1 MRAEII
7 GSGPGTAIIRVLGKG
22 TPAPLEAFQIQRN
35 QVPDSYLAPDGEW
48 QASPDH
54 WVSLGP
60 ADLLSKGEGFE
71 FRIGPEIV
79 DPIVTTLTRSTFRLN
94 LRGGGKLAV
103 LALAAAGQAPLLSSG
118 ARARPG
124 VRPQE
129 IPPVEPPAPPDIP
142 IVEPPEIPIAPPS
155 RIAPVAPQSRRGMLL
170 AVMVALLVVG
180 GGLAWWVYRDRA
192 GTVSNGSPPES
203 SSELSLRDE
212 LKRFMDTNPTAEALV
227 SKADGMVAEG
237 NREGAL
243 YLYRQAVDKGS
254 MESALALGRLY
265 DPTEPANSNST
276 IANAETASYW
286 YAKAAAANI
295 VEAQRRLGILQ
306 TRNGLNSSSFAMGI
320 ENLKKASDQ
329 GDADAAKKLKE
340 LGQ

>member
-1 MRAEII
+1 
-7 GSGPGTAIIRVLGKG
+7 
-22 TPAPLEAFQIQRN
+22 
-35 QVPDSYLAPDGEW
+35 
-48 QASPDH
+48 
-54 WVSLGP
+54 
-60 ADLLSKGEGFE
+60 
-71 FRIGPEIV
+71 
-79 DPIVTTLTRSTFRLN
+79 
-94 LRGGGKLAV
+94 
-103 LALAAAGQAPLLSSG
+103 
-118 ARARPG
+118 
-124 VRPQE
+124 
-129 IPPVEPPAPPDIP
+129 
-142 IVEPPEIPIAPPS
+142 
-155 RIAPVAPQSRRGMLL
+155 
-170 AVMVALLVVG
+170 
-180 GGLAWWVYRDRA
+180 
-192 GTVSNGSPPES
+192 
-203 SSELSLRDE
+203 
-212 LKRFMDTNPTAEALV
+212 MDTNPTAEALV